1 MHQQSKAPGSYTG
14 NSLVRFEGD
23 REKNNVGQ
31 IWIMKVADSN
41 KYINAY
47 KKFIEQV
54 ADILGDR
61 SVGFGKMNMGRNGAT
76 HFAVFYGDNLSD
88 VEITMDKIISSKAF
102 IEMVENRGEVEIL
115 NSFMVSTQMICE

>member
-1 MHQQSKAPGSYTG
+1 MAW
-14 NSLVRFEGD
+14 VEGD
-23 REKNNVGQ
+23 REKNNIGQ